1 MNATILGNFEV
12 NTNSIQPA
20 FQHTG
25 WWYEYFSGDSIN
37 VTDVFAEISMAPGAY
52 RLYTDVRLTTPEII
66 ISVDDAEVVA
76 DNLAVYPN
84 PSDGLFQFSWTT
96 YSATDVQIEIFDING
111 RMIWQQTGSYAAG
124 YQQQTID
131 LSAQA
136 SGIYFARVSGEGFG
150 EVMRLVRK

>member
-1 MNATILGNFEV
+1 
-12 NTNSIQPA
+12 
-20 FQHTG
+20 
-25 WWYEYFSGDSIN
+25 
-37 VTDVFAEISMAPGAY
+37 
-52 RLYTDVRLTTPEII
+52 LT
-66 ISVDDAEVVA
+66 

-96 YSATDVQIEIFDING
+96 YSNTEVLIEIFDING

-124 YQQQTID
+124 YQQETID
-131 LSAQA
+131 LSAAA